1 MNDLRLHPDRELT
14 ELFCALG
21 QNDHFI
27 RLMKKFSER
36 AVALAIWSK
45 DLEKDVHVRQAQGR
59 VGELVDLVNAFDDR
73 HKTRAIQAQVKD
85 TP

>member
-14 ELFCALG
+14 ELLCALG
-21 QNDHFI
+21 QDDRFK
-27 RLMKKFSER
+27 RLMQMFSAR

-59 VGELVDLVNAFDDR
+59 VGELVDLVDAFDNR
-73 HKTRAIQAQVKD
+73 HKTRAVQAQIKD
-85 TP
+85 VP